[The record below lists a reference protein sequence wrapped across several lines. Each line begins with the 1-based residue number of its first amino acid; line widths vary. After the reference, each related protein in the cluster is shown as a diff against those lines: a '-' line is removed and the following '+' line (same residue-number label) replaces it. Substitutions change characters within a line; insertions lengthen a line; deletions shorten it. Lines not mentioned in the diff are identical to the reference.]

1 MVANRGSR
9 GYICLLSMTFSC
21 KNHISIS
28 TEAISLKISAAIN
41 FYGVILISSAL
52 QIKKG
57 EGDGVGEG
65 DGELVYYISFTTR
78 RGEHVQKAL
87 KPRSP

>member
-52 QIKKG
+52 QIKNG
-57 EGDGVGEG
+57 EGDGVSYSYFFLFRLG
-65 DGELVYYISFTTR
+65 IKWR
-78 RGEHVQKAL
+78 RVKIEWML
-87 KPRSP
+87 TSE